1 MASARLGCHVLGHS
15 LDLQFGGS
23 EDFLPRFKGLR
34 AAAGRP
40 LPRCEEACEL
50 TQCDNIGHRLPRMVF
65 FKKKMLPFKN
75 LATIVRLPPYN
86 ASSPSSALPHNLSG
100 YATTSFD
107 LFSTMSVKHAV
118 NPQKIKIMSIKPRK
132 LISKASL
139 IGLMALALPSDVF
152 AAGGGDLKADDFV
165 GVTFWMISMALV
177 AATAFF
183 FLEIQ
188 RVSAKWKTSMTVS
201 GLVTL
206 VAATHY
212 FYMREVWVRTGDSP
226 TVFRYIDWII
236 TVPLLMVEFYLILS
250 AITKVPGGVFWRLM
264 IGTLVMLVGGYL
276 GEAGKLNVWLGF
288 IIGMLGWFF
297 ILWEIFL
304 GEAGKINAASAPPS
318 VQVAFNLMRWIV
330 VVGWAIYP
338 IGYFLGY
345 LTGASPKDS
354 MVLLNVTYNLADVV
368 NKIAFGVI
376 IWTAAVSE
384 TDKHAAKAN

>member
-1 MASARLGCHVLGHS
+1 MNIKTPS
-15 LDLQFGGS
+15 L
-23 EDFLPRFKGLR
+23 
-34 AAAGRP
+34 
-40 LPRCEEACEL
+40 L
-50 TQCDNIGHRLPRMVF
+50 T
-65 FKKKMLPFKN
+65 
-75 LATIVRLPPYN
+75 
-86 ASSPSSALPHNLSG
+86 
-100 YATTSFD
+100 
-107 LFSTMSVKHAV
+107 
-118 NPQKIKIMSIKPRK
+118 
-132 LISKASL
+132 KASL
-139 IGLMALALPSDVF
+139 IGLLALALPTDVF
-152 AAGGGDLKADDFV
+152 AATSGDLKADDLV
-165 GVTFWMISMALV
+165 GVSFWMISMALV

-188 RVSAKWKTSMTVS
+188 RVSPKWKTSLTVS

-206 VAATHY
+206 VAASHY
-212 FYMREVWVRTGDSP
+212 FYMRDVWVSTGDSP

-250 AITKVPGGVFWRLM
+250 AITKVPSGVFWRLM
-264 IGTLVMLVGGYL
+264 IGTLVMLIGGYL
-276 GEAGKLNVWLGF
+276 GEAGKINVWLGF
-288 IIGMLGWFF
+288 IIGMLGWFY

-304 GEAGKINAASAPPS
+304 GEAGKINANSAPPS
-318 VQVAFNLMRWIV
+318 VQTAFNLMRWIV

-384 TDKHAAKAN
+384 TDKQAAKAN